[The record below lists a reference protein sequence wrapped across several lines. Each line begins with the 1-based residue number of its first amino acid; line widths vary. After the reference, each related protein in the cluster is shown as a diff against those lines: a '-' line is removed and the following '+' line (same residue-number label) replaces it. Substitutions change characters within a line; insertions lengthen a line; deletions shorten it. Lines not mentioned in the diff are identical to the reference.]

1 MESVYTGNRIQGSN
15 PCLSA
20 ILRPTLATLAAPD
33 GFAAPGRVHA
43 SRCPVPT
50 CASLRR
56 RGSLETDD
64 HAFPRRVSDVLA
76 PARAYS
82 VAVTTSSHL
91 SSSHSPD
98 DPLDERRLRRLERS
112 NDARP
117 LDAWE
122 RYRALVDVVDD
133 YREQLD
139 SSDRKT
145 RFALIIMGLLNAVNF
160 LLIARSDLLGAV
172 TSVGAGSG
180 RWLAAYAAL
189 YAFVSLYFFAQ
200 AIDALR
206 PRGARVYRGSPDATE
221 AKPGRRLRAMAHV
234 ALQDPDEHYELWLHA
249 EVGQLSREVAFHA
262 QALARI
268 NVEKNR
274 ALARVYNGLVGLTAL
289 TALLVTALAFRA
301 ITA

>member
-1 MESVYTGNRIQGSN
+1 M
-15 PCLSA
+15 
-20 ILRPTLATLAAPD
+20 
-33 GFAAPGRVHA
+33 
-43 SRCPVPT
+43 
-50 CASLRR
+50 
-56 RGSLETDD
+56 
-64 HAFPRRVSDVLA
+64 
-76 PARAYS
+76 
-82 VAVTTSSHL
+82 AVTTGPHT
-91 SSSHSPD
+91 SSSHTPD
-98 DPLDERRLRRLERS
+98 DLLDERRLRRLERA
-112 NDARP
+112 NDGRP

-145 RFALIIMGLLNAVNF
+145 RFALIIMGLLNAVNA
-160 LLIARSDLLGAV
+160 LLVVRSDFLKPVRVSTGP
-172 TSVGAGSG
+172 
-180 RWLAAYAAL
+180 WLAGYAAL

-221 AKPGRRLRAMAHV
+221 TRPGRRLRAMAHV
-234 ALQDPDEHYELWLHA
+234 ALQDPDDHYDLWLHA
-249 EVGQLSREVAFHA
+249 QVGQLSREVAFHA

-301 ITA
+301 LMN